1 MSHTS
6 KPEDN
11 RQLAEWAVYQCVNGC
26 VHVRLQ
32 HVTLTFSPC
41 EFTQLARLL
50 DDARAGSSACE
61 PPSRRCDRTEVS

>member
-1 MSHTS
+1 
-6 KPEDN
+6 
-11 RQLAEWAVYQCVNGC
+11 
-26 VHVRLQ
+26 VRLQ